1 MTTPP
6 NKEKPVITIM
16 NLENPSITQSVLRHL
31 HDEITELIH
40 HIHKRGLDKVGQITL
55 TDRTVFSDKSV
66 VNLAQ
71 YLALRE
77 LDLRPL
83 QKKLAEAG
91 LSSLDSLEPNVFAS
105 LKSVLQ
111 VLSHALGNPAKINF
125 DFSYLEFEE
134 GNTLLQ
140 KNAYKVLGDSRH
152 KRIKRIMATLPSEAA
167 ADYKLVYNL
176 IREGMDIARINCA
189 HDDLSAWRLMIDN
202 IRRAATELDSQC
214 RILMDLAGHKVRG
227 CSQ

>member
-16 NLENPSITQSVLRHL
+16 NLENPSITQSVLRQL
-31 HDEITELIH
+31 HDEITKLIH
-40 HIHKRGLDKVGQITL
+40 HIHKSGLDKVGQITL

-83 QKKLAEAG
+83 QKKLAVAG
-91 LSSLDSLEPNVFAS
+91 LSSLGSIEPYVFAS

-111 VLSHALGNPAKINF
+111 VLNHALGNSAKINF
-125 DFSYLEFEE
+125 DFSYPEFEE

-189 HDDLSAWRLMIDN
+189 HDDLPAWRLMIDN

>member
-167 ADYKLVYNL
+167 ED
-176 IREGMDIARINCA
+176 
-189 HDDLSAWRLMIDN
+189 
-202 IRRAATELDSQC
+202 
-214 RILMDLAGHKVRG
+214 
-227 CSQ
+227 